1 MKWYNVFILQA
12 MFQPCLQVLLTTDA
26 ERTSYWTEL
35 GGDVVMGCRFFPLSQ
50 HPYEDLTV
58 SWHWISPDRSRE
70 VYRMDRGQ
78 EQASFRHPDFRG
90 RARLLTEQIK
100 DGWAKL
106 QVSRL
111 RINDTGTYQC
121 VIRTTNGADYKD
133 MKLSVTAPFKT
144 VTKNISKSARGGELV
159 LSCQSEGY
167 PVSTVTWEDAHR
179 RDLNASA
186 TVVLTEDRLFRIT
199 TQIRVGS
206 SQKNNYTCG
215 FDSSGSSATFLIP
228 DDTQLQKENKYN
240 VVVISACI
248 GIALIGFIVVFIY
261 LHQKGLGRKEQNT
274 PTKKA
279 EEEKI
284 TIFTEENTEDQQK
297 EFLKGSHKNNSSDTI
312 TGWKRGDTCKQDLPR
327 QLLSFTARH
336 RRNSFPPTKARS
348 CKDEHPSVSQDDK
361 DRGLVTF

>member
-1 MKWYNVFILQA
+1 MKWSNVFILQV
-12 MFQPCLQVLLTTDA
+12 MFQPCLQVSLTTDA
-26 ERTSYWTEL
+26 ERTSYKTEL

-58 SWHWISPDRSRE
+58 SWHWISPARSRE

-121 VIRTTNGADYKD
+121 IIGTTNGADYKEI
-133 MKLSVTAPFKT
+133 KLSVTAPFKT

-167 PVSTVTWEDAHR
+167 PLSTVTWEDAHR

-186 TVVLTEDRLFRIT
+186 AVVLTEDRLFRIT
-199 TQIRVGS
+199 TQIRVAS
-206 SQKNNYTCG
+206 SQRNNYTCS
-215 FDSSGSSATFLIP
+215 FDSSGSSSTFLIP
-228 DDTQLQKENKYN
+228 
-240 VVVISACI
+240 
-248 GIALIGFIVVFIY
+248 
-261 LHQKGLGRKEQNT
+261 GLCRKEQNT

-284 TIFTEENTEDQQK
+284 FIFTE
-297 EFLKGSHKNNSSDTI
+297 
-312 TGWKRGDTCKQDLPR
+312 
-327 QLLSFTARH
+327 
-336 RRNSFPPTKARS
+336 
-348 CKDEHPSVSQDDK
+348 
-361 DRGLVTF
+361 GLE

>member
-1 MKWYNVFILQA
+1 MKWSNVFILQV
-12 MFQPCLQVLLTTDA
+12 MFQPCLQVSLTTDA
-26 ERTSYWTEL
+26 ERTSYKTEL

-58 SWHWISPDRSRE
+58 SWHWISPARSRE

-121 VIRTTNGADYKD
+121 IIGTTNGADYKEI
-133 MKLSVTAPFKT
+133 KLSVTAPFKT

-167 PVSTVTWEDAHR
+167 PLSTVTWEDAHR

-186 TVVLTEDRLFRIT
+186 AVVLTEDRLFRIT
-199 TQIRVGS
+199 TQIRVAS
-206 SQKNNYTCG
+206 SQRNNYTCS
-215 FDSSGSSATFLIP
+215 FDSSGSSSTFLIP
-228 DDTQLQKENKYN
+228 DDTQLQVENKYN
-240 VVVISACI
+240 VVVIGAAVGTCI
-248 GIALIGFIVVFIY
+248 GIALIGFIVVVLIY
-261 LHQKGLGRKEQNT
+261 LHQKGLCRKEQNT

-284 TIFTEENTEDQQK
+284 FIFTE
-297 EFLKGSHKNNSSDTI
+297 
-312 TGWKRGDTCKQDLPR
+312 
-327 QLLSFTARH
+327 
-336 RRNSFPPTKARS
+336 
-348 CKDEHPSVSQDDK
+348 
-361 DRGLVTF
+361 GLE

>member
-1 MKWYNVFILQA
+1 MSLFCKSCSSHVFK
-12 MFQPCLQVLLTTDA
+12 
-26 ERTSYWTEL
+26 
-35 GGDVVMGCRFFPLSQ
+35 

-58 SWHWISPDRSRE
+58 SWHWISPARSRE

-121 VIRTTNGADYKD
+121 IIGTTNGADYKEI
-133 MKLSVTAPFKT
+133 KLSVTAPFKT

-167 PVSTVTWEDAHR
+167 PLSTVTWEDAHR

-186 TVVLTEDRLFRIT
+186 AVVLTEDRLFRIT
-199 TQIRVGS
+199 TQIRVAS
-206 SQKNNYTCG
+206 SQRNNYTCS
-215 FDSSGSSATFLIP
+215 FDSSGSSSTFLIP
-228 DDTQLQKENKYN
+228 DDTQLQVENKYN
-240 VVVISACI
+240 VVVIGAAVGTCI
-248 GIALIGFIVVFIY
+248 GIALIGFIVVVLIY
-261 LHQKGLGRKEQNT
+261 LHQKGLCRKEQNT

-284 TIFTEENTEDQQK
+284 FIFTE
-297 EFLKGSHKNNSSDTI
+297 
-312 TGWKRGDTCKQDLPR
+312 
-327 QLLSFTARH
+327 
-336 RRNSFPPTKARS
+336 
-348 CKDEHPSVSQDDK
+348 
-361 DRGLVTF
+361 GLE